1 MGKTAAIQVGFAA
14 LRTPSGA
21 FKKSVPIYMPETP
34 TLAAREKAVLEA
46 AEKDIAPLVKDY
58 IEKQRRLSKQKGDPE
73 DPDEDEE
80 DLPWWQK

>member
-1 MGKTAAIQVGFAA
+1 MEKTAAIQVGFAA

-34 TLAAREKAVLEA
+34 MLAAREKAVLEA
-46 AEKDIAPLVKDY
+46 TEKDIAPLVKDY
-58 IEKQRRLSKQKGDPE
+58 IEKQKRLAKQKGDPE